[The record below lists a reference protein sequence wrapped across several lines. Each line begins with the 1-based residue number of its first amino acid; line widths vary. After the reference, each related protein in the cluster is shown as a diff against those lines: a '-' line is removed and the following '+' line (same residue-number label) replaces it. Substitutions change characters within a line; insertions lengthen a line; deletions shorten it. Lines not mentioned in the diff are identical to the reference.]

1 MRPTNRGSRPGY
13 NLASTRPPR
22 ADAVANRARILAAAG
37 EAFDREGT
45 AVSLDEIARRAGLGP
60 GTLHRHFPTK
70 AALIDATLAERVRE
84 LAATVEQLTH
94 AENPTTALFQAL
106 TTIVERGAA
115 SHALAERLRS
125 ESGDIDAAVAQPAAE
140 LRADLAR
147 LLDRA
152 QQAGTVH
159 PYLDPGGLD
168 ALIAA
173 AHTLKTHPTGN
184 DELVELLWHA
194 LRTGN

>member
-1 MRPTNRGSRPGY
+1 
-13 NLASTRPPR
+13 
-22 ADAVANRARILAAAG
+22 VANRARILAAAV

-94 AENPTTALFQAL
+94 AEDPTTALFQAL
-106 TTIVERGAA
+106 TTIVEHGAA

-125 ESGDIDAAVAQPAAE
+125 ESGDIDAAVAEPVAE
-140 LRADLAR
+140 LRFSLAR

-152 QQAGTVH
+152 RRAGTVH
-159 PYLDPGGLD
+159 PDLDPGRLD

-173 AHTLKTHPTGN
+173 AHTLKTHPTGD

-194 LRTGN
+194 IRTGS